1 MSLENQ
7 LAFAEQGLAAD
18 QAQLQKLQAERAVAE
33 AAGQDTTLINKTIA
47 DLENDIEA
55 GTQDVLD
62 IQQNINTQAAADS
75 AANQTAVPVASEPDT
90 TTQAQQDNEE
100 ELDDNDDE
108 TLAENED
115 APTDDEEE
123 DPFEKSRQ
131 DAEERYNQDDQQ
143 EEITQESNPSV
154 IEPFKIP
161 TPVANPLH
169 SYATYTYGITLY
181 ILTKQDYIN
190 LQLSDAGQL
199 EGWKPSYALI
209 SSGGTHK
216 VDRAAMFQDD
226 FYFDNL
232 RMTTVVG
239 LNNRTR
245 GTNAIDIGFT
255 VIEPY
260 GLTLLDRLIDA
271 ATSEEVQ
278 CDNYQDQP
286 YLLEINFFGSRG
298 LGDLETPIAGLT
310 KRIPIKIIELKIKTG
325 VKGSEYAIR
334 AIPYNHSALTETINR
349 TPVNFEVVA
358 GTVEDFFKNELSNDM
373 AAQIENKKVAKERIE
388 AADRALSPNDPY
400 IDLDTIASA
409 RKIKA
414 ESEQVLKAAYQADS
428 YPGAINAWYKNNVDT
443 KKIKVADAIEFVF
456 DKEIAES
463 RIVLPSKTDYNRT
476 EMTSEKKLSSAVQG
490 NDQAISGATPQS
502 SLNKNK
508 QTFNINAGTSIVD
521 VVNMILRNSEYIR
534 NQVVDP
540 LVDSSVVFPEG
551 KVINFY
557 KIVPQIFLK
566 EFDTS
571 RNVYGKLVRYY
582 VKKFSYYNTKHP
594 NLPYAKPENAIK
606 EYNYIY
612 TGKNIDILD
621 FNIDFDTAFYTTV
634 VVDRKNAE
642 KTNAATGA
650 DDPKENDINKRPYG
664 GDRKSIARNKHV
676 PISNDMSVAA
686 TGSNTTETTLA
697 ASVVKSIYSESRG
710 DMLNLKL
717 KILGDPHFIKQDDL
731 YVNPGQ
737 SNYPDNRVML
747 NDGTISMDNAEIFC
761 KVTFRTPVDMDQS
774 TGLIRTDGSY
784 VESKF
789 SGLYKILTIDNE
801 FSRGQFIQTLDCV
814 RIFDSNS
821 KTNTDDRKGKKQDS
835 EAGLHE
841 REPGWNETNA
851 PQSDDS
857 EGFPPAA
864 EYDPQGNE
872 EANQQA
878 VEDAV
883 DKENSAWPDR
893 DDYGYEDDN
902 QSEVDEQEGADIAEE
917 LGDEPEIDLSEF
929 A

>member
-1 MSLENQ
+1 MAISLEDQ
-7 LAFAEQGLAAD
+7 LSLA
-18 QAQLQKLQAERAVAE
+18 Q
-33 AAGQDTTLINKTIA
+33 
-47 DLENDIEA
+47 
-55 GTQDVLD
+55 
-62 IQQNINTQAAADS
+62 S
-75 AANQTAVPVASEPDT
+75 AANQTAGPVASEPDT
-90 TTQAQQDNEE
+90 STAAQQDNEE

-154 IEPFKIP
+154 IEPFKTP

-551 KVINFY
+551 KIINFY

-774 TGLIRTDGSY
+774 TGLIRTNGSY

-821 KTNTDDRKGKKQDS
+821 KTNTDQRS
-835 EAGLHE
+835 AA
-841 REPGWNETNA
+841 PTNETSTTVEQQTPEDEA
-851 PQSDDS
+851 PIEPSDQQIEEPTETTD
-857 EGFPPAA
+857 EVYEA
-864 EYDPQGNE
+864 ETGYQEP
-872 EANQQA
+872 
-878 VEDAV
+878 
-883 DKENSAWPDR
+883 
-893 DDYGYEDDN
+893 DYGDEEDN
-902 QSEVDEQEGADIAEE
+902 QDAVDEQEGADIAED